1 LIRYGILGFGH
12 HSGKRLVPA
21 FARAQHSRLAALWRR
36 DPEKAMQSAGRFG
49 IEHVFPSADEFCRSP
64 LVDAIFIT
72 SPDAFH
78 MPDAL
83 LAFRHGKHVLCEKP
97 LAMNTGEADRMLAAA
112 QAAGVRFGVAQNF
125 RYNESLRLARNWVQS
140 GRIGAPRFATAHFY
154 FQAERSPRAWIDNP
168 SIACGGSL
176 GDVGIHCIDTLRFVL
191 SQDVSAV
198 SAIAQSDEHSG
209 GLDTNAVLALE
220 FSRSTLGCVM
230 SGFRSH
236 YRSFLEV
243 AGENGTIQAENAMDV
258 DHPVEVRLLRGGE
271 TLDNQRVS
279 NSDAYSRMLD
289 AFSAWIEGTGEY
301 AAPAADGRNN
311 QKALDAAYA
320 SWRSGARQIIPVVG

>member
-1 LIRYGILGFGH
+1 MVRYGILGFGH
-12 HSGKRLVPA
+12 HGGKRLVPA
-21 FARAQHSRLAALWRR
+21 FARAQHSRLAGLWRR

-49 IEHVFPSADEFCRSP
+49 IEHVFPSAEELCRSP
-64 LVDAIFIT
+64 LIDAIFIT

-112 QAAGVRFGVAQNF
+112 QTAGVHFGVAQNF
-125 RYNESLRLARNWVQS
+125 RYNESLRLVRNWVQS
-140 GRIGAPRFATAHFY
+140 GRIGTPRFATAHFY

-168 SIACGGSL
+168 ALACGGSL
-176 GDVGIHCIDTLRFVL
+176 GDVGIHCIDALRYVL
-191 SQDVSAV
+191 LQDVAAV
-198 SAIAQSDEHSG
+198 SAIARSDDHSG

-220 FSRSTLGCVM
+220 FSGATLGSVM

-258 DHPVEVRLLRGGE
+258 DHSVEVRLLRGGK
-271 TLDNQRVS
+271 TLENQRVS
-279 NSDAYSRMLD
+279 NADAYRRMLD
-289 AFSAWIEGTGEY
+289 AFSAWIEGGGEY

-311 QKALDAAYA
+311 QQALDAAYA
-320 SWRSGARQIIPVVG
+320 SWRSGMRQIIPAGG